1 MRHKYKDKITFV
13 VKFIKKSLTLIKN
26 KIKTTSNDFF
36 PNSSLD
42 IERALVFHFKR
53 RVLIKIFIGETVN

>member
-1 MRHKYKDKITFV
+1 MILEDQETITFV
-13 VKFIKKSLTLIKN
+13 VNFIKMSLTLIKS

-53 RVLIKIFIGETVN
+53 RALIKIFIGETVN